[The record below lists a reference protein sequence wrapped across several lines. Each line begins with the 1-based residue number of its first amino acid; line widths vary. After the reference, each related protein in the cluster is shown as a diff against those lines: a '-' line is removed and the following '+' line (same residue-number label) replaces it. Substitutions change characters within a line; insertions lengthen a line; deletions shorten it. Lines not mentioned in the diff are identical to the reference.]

1 MKIKTKEL
9 KYVADL
15 ARIKL
20 TEKETGLF
28 SKQLNSILE
37 YIDKLKQL
45 DTKKVEPM
53 SHALEM
59 VNIFREDKVKKSLG
73 REKVLEN
80 APSAKDGFFEVPK
93 VI

>member
-45 DTKKVEPM
+45 DT
-53 SHALEM
+53 
-59 VNIFREDKVKKSLG
+59 
-73 REKVLEN
+73 
-80 APSAKDGFFEVPK
+80 
-93 VI
+93 

>member
-59 VNIFREDKVKKSLG
+59 VNIFREDKVKKSLD

>member
-59 VNIFREDKVKKSLG
+59 VNIFREDKVKKSLEG
-73 REKVLEN
+73 EKVLEN

-93 VI
+93 II